1 MDRERTVSGGEGVT
15 IGLAAL
21 VGFGHTLLGPD
32 HYVPFIVLS
41 KARGW
46 STGKT
51 AAITALC
58 GAGHVL
64 SSVALGGIGIAVG
77 AAVFK
82 LEGAESARGEI
93 AAWLLFSFGLAYT
106 VWGVHRAIR
115 NRAHTHVHPHGGTD
129 SHGHEHEHSHDGE
142 HAHVHASESAGV
154 TPWIL
159 FLVFVFGPC
168 EPLIPVLMYPAA
180 TTGSWTQVASVAL
193 VFSAA
198 TIGTMLCVAMAG
210 RVGMSWV
217 PLKKL
222 ARYSHALAGA
232 AILACGAAVLVLDL

>member
-1 MDRERTVSGGEGVT
+1 VSGGEGVT

-46 STGKT
+46 SAART

-64 SSVALGGIGIAVG
+64 SSVVLGGIGIAVG

-82 LEGAESARGEI
+82 LEGAESVRGEI
-93 AAWLLFSFGLAYT
+93 AAWLLFSFGFAYT

-115 NRAHTHVHPHGGTD
+115 NRPHTHVHPHGDPD

-142 HAHVHASESAGV
+142 HAHVHAPGGL
-154 TPWIL
+154 TPWVL

-180 TTGSWTQVASVAL
+180 TTGSWTQVVAVAL

-198 TIGTMLCVAMAG
+198 TIGTMLSVTMVARLG
-210 RVGMSWV
+210 ISWV

-232 AILACGAAVLVLDL
+232 AILGCGASILFLGL

>member
-1 MDRERTVSGGEGVT
+1 MSGGEGVT

-46 STGKT
+46 SAART

-64 SSVALGGIGIAVG
+64 SSVVLGGVGIAVG

-82 LEGAESARGEI
+82 LEGAESVRGEI

-106 VWGVHRAIR
+106 VWGVHRAVR
-115 NRAHTHVHPHGGTD
+115 GRPHTHVHPHGGTD
-129 SHGHEHEHSHDGE
+129 PHEHEHSHEGE
-142 HAHVHASESAGV
+142 HTHVHASGGL

-180 TTGSWTQVASVAL
+180 TTGSWSQVAAVAL

-198 TIGTMLCVAMAG
+198 TIGTMLSVTMAG
-210 RVGMSWV
+210 RLGMSWV
-217 PLKKL
+217 PLKSL
-222 ARYSHALAGA
+222 ARYSHALAGM
-232 AILACGAAVLVLDL
+232 AILSCGAAVLVLDL